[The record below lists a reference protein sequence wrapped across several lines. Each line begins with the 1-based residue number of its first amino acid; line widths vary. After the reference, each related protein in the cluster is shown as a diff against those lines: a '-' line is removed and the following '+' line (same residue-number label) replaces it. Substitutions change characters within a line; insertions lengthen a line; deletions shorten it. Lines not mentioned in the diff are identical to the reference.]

1 MGIFSGIPIL
11 GGVIDKVGDK
21 IIKGREVWKGNAENE
36 LQRGADG
43 YASARNYVPQGWL
56 AKQIRPFVTLTVLST
71 FIMLNV
77 VICTLVFMS
86 IRNFIETDSEDIGG
100 LVKEITLIFSLLVA
114 PGFLYYTFVGTIMTF
129 WFGGQDGKYRRAHK
143 ETMAGV
149 HTPAVARETSS
160 NAPAGTRDGFVDVI
174 GDDIKELSNLE
185 KFQRRRR
192 NRD

>member
-43 YASARNYVPQGWL
+43 YASARSYVPQGWL
-56 AKQIRPFVTLTVLST
+56 AKQIRPWVTIVTLIPQLLLAINLGWQIYLHMETGDNLSG
-71 FIMLNV
+71 INAAVAL
-77 VICTLVFMS
+77 
-86 IRNFIETDSEDIGG
+86 
-100 LVKEITLIFSLLVA
+100 FSGMGA
-114 PGFLYYTFVGTIMTF
+114 IYYAYTGTIMTF

-174 GDDIKELSNLE
+174 GDDIKKLSKLE
-185 KFQRRRR
+185 TFQRRRR